1 MTRNSESDSR
11 YDELLLEVI
20 ARRKR
25 ELAARSLGEGPPRLQ
40 KRLRRPKLL
49 GAILIALAVG
59 ATVWLSQDYL
69 WNLMGYAGESSKRA
83 VLIDPLSETL
93 PDSYFVQTTTTLL
106 TSAGYL
112 VDYYGP
118 NNSTVQLF
126 QDLPLKGYGLVI
138 IRAHTSPAIFTG
150 EPYSSTKYV
159 LEQLTD
165 QLEDGT
171 ASMTGFR
178 FAITDQFVRLSMHGT
193 FKNSI
198 IVNMGCSGL
207 APDRQMAAA
216 FLDKGAGAYVGWDG
230 AVSVT
235 HTDAGIVSFVQGLTN
250 GQSTRDAVSSTVRTL
265 GPDPSYHASL
275 SYLDKG
281 GLAQQRFSQRLMLI
295 GGLTLLAIMF
305 LPVIGIVYG
314 LRRLGKG

>member
-1 MTRNSESDSR
+1 MKRDPKNESR
-11 YDELLLEVI
+11 YNELLREVI
-20 ARRKR
+20 DQRER
-25 ELAARSLGEGPPRLQ
+25 ELAARTLVKDYGLKKPRRLKILSL
-40 KRLRRPKLL
+40 
-49 GAILIALAVG
+49 ILIVLATG
-59 ATVWLSQDYL
+59 GTIWLSQDYV
-69 WNLMGYAGESSKRA
+69 WNLFGHAGGSSGRA

-93 PDSYFVQTTTTLL
+93 PDSNFVKTTTTVL

-126 QDLPLKGYGLVI
+126 QDLPLKGYGLII

-150 EPYSSTKYV
+150 EPYSSSKYV
-159 LEQLTD
+159 IEQLTD

-171 ASMTGFR
+171 ASNTGFQ

-193 FKNSI
+193 FANSI

-207 APDRQMAAA
+207 TPKDPMAAA
-216 FLDKGAGAYVGWDG
+216 FLDKGAAAYVGWDE

-235 HTDAGIVSFVQGLTN
+235 HTDASTISFVKGLTS
-250 GQSTRDAVSSTVRTL
+250 GLSAKDAVSSTMKSL
-265 GPDPSYHASL
+265 GPDPFYHASL

-281 GLAQQRFSQRLMLI
+281 GLAQQRLSERLILL
-295 GGLTLLAIMF
+295 GGLTMLAVMF

-314 LRRLGKG
+314 LRRLGKD